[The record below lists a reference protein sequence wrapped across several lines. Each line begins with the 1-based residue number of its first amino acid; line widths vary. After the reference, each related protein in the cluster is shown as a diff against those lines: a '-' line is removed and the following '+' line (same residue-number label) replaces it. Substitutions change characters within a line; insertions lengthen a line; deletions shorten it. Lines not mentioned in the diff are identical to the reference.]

1 MTDTDRTPSVDLR
14 ATFRP
19 FTRRWPWI
27 LVAVLV
33 PLVLVYFFMAA
44 KPREFTASAQVVI
57 DNAEIDLG
65 DIAALTAGVQPA
77 QEQIYTEIGV
87 ILSQPVLT
95 SVVRELMRRDVLY
108 PRGSEPEAPD
118 EADAEEEVVDLRS
131 PAVRESDEVAENV
144 IYLRRLLD
152 VSRRTDSFIADISVT
167 APDRVWAT
175 YVANLV
181 ANTYLEFQREAK
193 VAIADDALQGINV
206 EITSLEAE
214 IAEAGDQ
221 LTEASQRFFDNDNQT
236 TQSAAGSINQLT
248 AELLSVRTEL
258 AKAEAV
264 GDWLQQASDINTPE
278 AIDIQVVTDRR
289 GRLAGLQA
297 SLDESIANSGPNS
310 VESNSLR
317 SRVNSAQVALN
328 EVVSREIRSNQALQE
343 TLRTRGERFELLL
356 SDAGDTLIGAQAA
369 DREVARYQQR
379 AAALMNVYASVLTRR
394 SEIAAQRELAT
405 PDARLLAEASI
416 PTRASGPPVRS
427 LSFVAGVLGGIF
439 ACVWIALKELFRKD
453 YRGLRDLETSYGLL
467 PVGTLP
473 DKQLVL
479 ANPDTEWQLASQ
491 YVSMLL
497 YHNAPEQYR
506 AEGRVVVV
514 LSLTPRATS
523 DDLAR
528 VLADAAGEFGQSAM
542 VVDVNYNVDPSAADG
557 EMKGNED
564 GVAQSAGTVM
574 SVASSR
580 LPTSIRMPDTTTLAP
595 VSASQPGVVG
605 TYWFEIADDV
615 LLIID
620 SLDLRRDMVDECM
633 NMLTP
638 YHQKVRMLAL
648 KKSGTA

>member
-1 MTDTDRTPSVDLR
+1 MTDLDRTPSIDLR

-19 FTRRWPWI
+19 FTSRWPWI
-27 LVAVLV
+27 LLAVLL
-33 PLVLVYFFMAA
+33 PLVAMFFYMAS
-44 KPREFTASAQVVI
+44 KPTEFRASAQVLI
-57 DNAEIDLG
+57 DKAELNLG
-65 DIAALTAGVQPA
+65 DIAALTAGGQPV

-87 ILSQPVLT
+87 ILSQPVIT
-95 SVVRELMRRDVLY
+95 SVVEELMRLDALY
-108 PRGSEPEAPD
+108 PRGFEPDPLEED
-118 EADAEEEVVDLRS
+118 ETEVVDLRT
-131 PAVRESDEVAENV
+131 PAVRASDEVADNV
-144 IYLRRLLD
+144 IYLRGLLD
-152 VSRRTDSFIADISVT
+152 VTRRTDSFIADIGVT

-181 ANTYLEFQREAK
+181 ANTYLEFQRDAK
-193 VAIADDALQGINV
+193 IAIADNALLGINA
-206 EITSLEAE
+206 EISSLEAE
-214 IAEAGDQ
+214 IAAAGDQ
-221 LTEASQRFFDNDNQT
+221 LTEAQRRYFDRDSQT

-248 AELLSVRTEL
+248 AELLLVRTEL
-258 AKAEAV
+258 AKAEAT
-264 GDWLQQASDINTPE
+264 GDWLRQASDITTPE
-278 AIDIQVVTDRR
+278 AIDIEVVTERR
-289 GRLAGLQA
+289 GRLAGLLA
-297 SLDESIANSGPNS
+297 DLEESVANSGPNS

-317 SRVNSAQVALN
+317 ARADSAQAALN

-356 SDAGDTLIGAQAA
+356 ADAADSLIGAQAA

-379 AAALMNVYASVLTRR
+379 AAALMDVYASVLTRR

-416 PTRASGPPVRS
+416 PTRASGPPVIP
-427 LSFVAGVLGGIF
+427 LSFVAGVLGGLF

-453 YRGLRDLETSYGLL
+453 YRGLQDLETTYGLL

-473 DKQLVL
+473 DKQLTL

-514 LSLTPRATS
+514 LSLTSRATS

-542 VVDVNYNVDPSAADG
+542 VVDVNYNVDPSSANGA
-557 EMKGNED
+557 ED
-564 GVAQSAGTVM
+564 GVAQNASTVM

-605 TYWFEIADDV
+605 TYWFEIADDI
-615 LLIID
+615 LLIVD
-620 SLDLRRDMVDECM
+620 SLDLRRDRVDECM

-648 KKSGTA
+648 KKTGMV

>member
-1 MTDTDRTPSVDLR
+1 M
-14 ATFRP
+14 
-19 FTRRWPWI
+19 
-27 LVAVLV
+27 LV

-44 KPREFTASAQVVI
+44 KPQEFTASAQVVI
-57 DNAEIDLG
+57 DNAEVDLG

-87 ILSQPVLT
+87 ILSQPVLS
-95 SVVRELMRRDVLY
+95 SVAQELMRRDVLY
-108 PRGSEPEAPD
+108 PRGFEPEAP
-118 EADAEEEVVDLRS
+118 EETGEEVVDLRS
-131 PAVRESDEVAENV
+131 PAVRESDEVGENV
-144 IYLRRLLD
+144 IYLRQLLS
-152 VSRRTDSFIADISVT
+152 VTRRTDSFIADISVT

-193 VAIADDALQGINV
+193 VAIADDALQGINA

-214 IAEAGDQ
+214 IAAAGDQ
-221 LTEASQRFFDNDNQT
+221 LTEASRRYFDQDNQT
-236 TQSAAGSINQLT
+236 TQSATGSINQLT
-248 AELLSVRTEL
+248 AELLAVRTEL

-264 GDWLQQASDINTPE
+264 GDWLRQASDISAPE
-278 AIDIQVVTDRR
+278 AIDIDVVTERR

-297 SLDESIANSGPNS
+297 NLDESIANSGPNS

-317 SRVNSAQVALN
+317 ARVNSAQVALN

-343 TLRTRGERFELLL
+343 TLRTRGERFEVLLA
-356 SDAGDTLIGAQAA
+356 DAGDTLVGAQAA
-369 DREVARYQQR
+369 DREVARFQQR
-379 AAALMNVYASVLTRR
+379 TAALMSVYASVLTRR

-405 PDARLLAEASI
+405 ADARLLAEATI
-416 PTRASGPPVRS
+416 PTRASGPPVIP

-473 DKQLVL
+473 DKQLTL

-497 YHNAPEQYR
+497 YHNAPEEYR

-514 LSLTPRATS
+514 LSLTARATS

-542 VVDVNYNVDPSAADG
+542 VVDVNYNVDPNAGGGAQ
-557 EMKGNED
+557 GNED
-564 GVAQSAGTVM
+564 GAAQNGGTVM

-580 LPTSIRMPDTTTLAP
+580 LPTSIRMPGTTTLAP

-620 SLDLRRDMVDECM
+620 SLDLRRDRVDECM

-638 YHQKVRMLAL
+638 YSQKVRLLAL
-648 KKSGTA
+648 KKSGTV

>member
-1 MTDTDRTPSVDLR
+1 MTDLDRTPSIDLR

-19 FTRRWPWI
+19 FTSRWPWI
-27 LVAVLV
+27 LLAVLL
-33 PLVLVYFFMAA
+33 PLVAMFFYMAS
-44 KPREFTASAQVVI
+44 KPTEFRASAQVLI
-57 DNAEIDLG
+57 DKAELNLG
-65 DIAALTAGVQPA
+65 DIAALTAGGQPV

-87 ILSQPVLT
+87 ILSQPVIT
-95 SVVRELMRRDVLY
+95 SVVQELMRLDALY
-108 PRGSEPEAPD
+108 PRGFEPDPPEED
-118 EADAEEEVVDLRS
+118 ETEEVDLRT
-131 PAVRESDEVAENV
+131 PAVRASDEVANNV
-144 IYLRRLLD
+144 IYLRGLLD
-152 VSRRTDSFIADISVT
+152 VTRRTDSFIADIGVT

-181 ANTYLEFQREAK
+181 ANTYLEFQRDAK
-193 VAIADDALQGINV
+193 IAIADNALLGINA
-206 EITSLEAE
+206 EISSLEAE
-214 IAEAGDQ
+214 IAAAGDQ
-221 LTEASQRFFDNDNQT
+221 LTEAQRRYFDRDSQT

-248 AELLSVRTEL
+248 AELLLVRTEL
-258 AKAEAV
+258 AKAEAT
-264 GDWLQQASDINTPE
+264 GDWLRQASDITTPE
-278 AIDIQVVTDRR
+278 AIDIEVVTERR
-289 GRLAGLQA
+289 GRLAGLLA
-297 SLDESIANSGPNS
+297 DLEESVANSGPNS

-317 SRVNSAQVALN
+317 ARADSAQAALN

-356 SDAGDTLIGAQAA
+356 ADAADSLIGAQAA

-379 AAALMNVYASVLTRR
+379 AAALMDVYASVLTRR

-416 PTRASGPPVRS
+416 PTRASGPPVIP
-427 LSFVAGVLGGIF
+427 LSFVAGVLGGLF

-453 YRGLRDLETSYGLL
+453 YRGLQDLETTYGLL

-473 DKQLVL
+473 DKQLTL

-514 LSLTPRATS
+514 LSLTSRATS

-542 VVDVNYNVDPSAADG
+542 VVDVNYNVDPSSANGA
-557 EMKGNED
+557 ED
-564 GVAQSAGTVM
+564 GVAQNASTVM

-605 TYWFEIADDV
+605 TYWFEIADDI
-615 LLIID
+615 LLIVD
-620 SLDLRRDMVDECM
+620 SLDLRRDRVDECM

-648 KKSGTA
+648 KKTGMV